1 MKTTFK
7 AATLALA
14 LSILA
19 PTFIYAAPRPAGG
32 TRDDG
37 DNVVVRAVKSIKKLI
52 VKALEGPM
60 IPPPAPDSGH

>member
-1 MKTTFK
+1 MKKTFK

-19 PTFIYAAPRPAGG
+19 PTFVYAAPRPADSRG
-32 TRDDG
+32 DG

-60 IPPPAPDSGH
+60 IPPPTNSDGH